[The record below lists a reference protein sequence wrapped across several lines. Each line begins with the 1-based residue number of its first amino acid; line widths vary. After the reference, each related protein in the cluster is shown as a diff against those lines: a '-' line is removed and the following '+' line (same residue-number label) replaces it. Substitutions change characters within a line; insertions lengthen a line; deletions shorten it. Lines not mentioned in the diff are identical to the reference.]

1 MSIRT
6 ELLKDKKTLIEE
18 LNELNC
24 KFKDLERIKMIIDF
38 LDKEPVIEIV
48 DKLNQKFDKPT
59 GNPAIPRQII
69 IGTLLYCFND
79 YMDKYS
85 DIALRTRTDE
95 IIKVFTSNTHLS
107 ESLFRKFLN
116 ESDPETI
123 NDLFV
128 FTLVEFN
135 DSAILKF
142 LHFFLDGSNAISRG
156 SKYTIIRKSDVELLH
171 WLNENNLTYL
181 RRNKRSLN
189 GRLNKLE
196 KMKEQEEYSPEMID
210 KVLKRINERPNLF
223 TQEMAKKLPLFEEE
237 FQKRNVDVLCITFPQ
252 AVKHKTKH
260 GGWDYGFNLQQVMSD
275 NNIILTTVLLQEAN
289 DFNTLDKVL
298 PVLKKTFE
306 KLLEMQKKY
315 GHRRNY
321 KEIESML
328 EEAILVCDAGY
339 WSQKNIIYLSETEY
353 KALIMPSSIARYI
366 NKRQS
371 EQNKREKE
379 SILTENEEKE
389 VEKYIKSSKT
399 DWKREYKR
407 YKCKRG
413 RILEYIGFRAT
424 TNKKVLEQNKGLPLK
439 HRKKE
444 FIFKS
449 KNCDGCPLKKKCNHK
464 RVIEMVS
471 LVQFEMINKF
481 TLKRYKKIYTKRFNK
496 SESINGYFK
505 SINGVYHLMGNNPTA
520 INNEVTIKSLLYNL
534 VRLTQL
540 KKTRCDLD

>member
-1 MSIRT
+1 MSIRV
-6 ELLKDKKTLIEE
+6 ELLKDKKTLFEE
-18 LNELNC
+18 LNSLNC
-24 KFKDLERIKMIIDF
+24 KLEDLERIKMIIEF

-48 DKLNQKFDKPT
+48 DKLNQEFDKII
-59 GNPAIPRQII
+59 GNPAIPRQIL

-85 DIALRTRTDE
+85 DIARRTRTDE
-95 IIKVFTSNTHLS
+95 IIKVFTCNTSLS

-116 ESDPETI
+116 ESDPEVI

-128 FTLVEFN
+128 YTLVQFN
-135 DSAILKF
+135 DSGILKF

-171 WLNENNLTYL
+171 WLDDNNLTYL
-181 RRNKRSLN
+181 RKNKRSLN
-189 GRLNKLE
+189 SRLNKLE
-196 KMKEQEEYSPEMID
+196 KMKEQGEYPPEMID

-223 TQEMAKKLPLFEEE
+223 TQEMAKKLLLFDEE

-275 NNIILTTVLLQEAN
+275 KNIILTTVLLQEAN
-289 DFNTLDKVL
+289 DFNTMDKVL

-306 KLLEMQKKY
+306 KLKDMQKEY

-339 WSQKNIIYLSETEY
+339 WSQKNIIYLSSTEY

-366 NKRQS
+366 NKRQR
-371 EQNKREKE
+371 EQNKKEKE
-379 SILTENEEKE
+379 PILTEKEEKE
-389 VEKYIKSSKT
+389 VKEYLKSSKT
-399 DWKREYKR
+399 DWKREYMK
-407 YKCKRG
+407 YKCKMG
-413 RILEYIGFRAT
+413 RILKYIGFRAT
-424 TNKKVLEQNKGLPLK
+424 TKKEILEQNKGLPLK

-449 KNCDGCPLKKKCNHK
+449 ENCNGCPLKKKCTHK

-481 TLKRYKKIYTKRFNK
+481 TLKKYRKIYAKRFNK

-505 SINGVYHLMGNNPTA
+505 SINGVYHLIGNNPIA

>member
-306 KLLEMQKKY
+306 KLLEMQKK
-315 GHRRNY
+315 N
-321 KEIESML
+321 
-328 EEAILVCDAGY
+328 
-339 WSQKNIIYLSETEY
+339 
-353 KALIMPSSIARYI
+353 
-366 NKRQS
+366 
-371 EQNKREKE
+371 
-379 SILTENEEKE
+379 
-389 VEKYIKSSKT
+389 T
-399 DWKREYKR
+399 D
-407 YKCKRG
+407 
-413 RILEYIGFRAT
+413 IDVIT
-424 TNKKVLEQNKGLPLK
+424 KK
-439 HRKKE
+439 
-444 FIFKS
+444 
-449 KNCDGCPLKKKCNHK
+449 
-464 RVIEMVS
+464 
-471 LVQFEMINKF
+471 
-481 TLKRYKKIYTKRFNK
+481 
-496 SESINGYFK
+496 
-505 SINGVYHLMGNNPTA
+505 
-520 INNEVTIKSLLYNL
+520 
-534 VRLTQL
+534 
-540 KKTRCDLD
+540 

>member
-1 MSIRT
+1 
-6 ELLKDKKTLIEE
+6 
-18 LNELNC
+18 
-24 KFKDLERIKMIIDF
+24 
-38 LDKEPVIEIV
+38 
-48 DKLNQKFDKPT
+48 
-59 GNPAIPRQII
+59 
-69 IGTLLYCFND
+69 
-79 YMDKYS
+79 
-85 DIALRTRTDE
+85 
-95 IIKVFTSNTHLS
+95 
-107 ESLFRKFLN
+107 
-116 ESDPETI
+116 
-123 NDLFV
+123 
-128 FTLVEFN
+128 
-135 DSAILKF
+135 
-142 LHFFLDGSNAISRG
+142 
-156 SKYTIIRKSDVELLH
+156 
-171 WLNENNLTYL
+171 
-181 RRNKRSLN
+181 
-189 GRLNKLE
+189 
-196 KMKEQEEYSPEMID
+196 
-210 KVLKRINERPNLF
+210 
-223 TQEMAKKLPLFEEE
+223 
-237 FQKRNVDVLCITFPQ
+237 
-252 AVKHKTKH
+252 
-260 GGWDYGFNLQQVMSD
+260 
-275 NNIILTTVLLQEAN
+275 
-289 DFNTLDKVL
+289 
-298 PVLKKTFE
+298 
-306 KLLEMQKKY
+306 
-315 GHRRNY
+315 
-321 KEIESML
+321 ML

-481 TLKRYKKIYTKRFNK
+481 TLKRYKKIYAKRFNK

-540 KKTRCDLD
+540 KKTRCDLT

>member
-289 DFNTLDKVL
+289 DFNTMDKVL

-306 KLLEMQKKY
+306 KLLRMQKKY

-481 TLKRYKKIYTKRFNK
+481 TLKRYKKIYAKRFNK

-540 KKTRCDLD
+540 KKTRCDLA